1 MAAQRSFENGDAGRE
16 IKPSRRRNALATP
29 GNQTKLGLFS
39 MRAALIARQ
48 FDVQGRLVT
57 VEPYG
62 SGNVN
67 DTYLAIFRTT
77 FSEQRFIVQRIRKAV
92 FPQPEVIMQNMRVL
106 TDHCHAK
113 LEAEADR
120 SDRIWQLPKIIQTKA
135 GEDWVTDAQGDL
147 WRAISQIASANAF
160 DRVQNPEHAYEVG
173 VVLGHFHR
181 MVSDLPP
188 ERLGYALPG
197 FHVTPG
203 YLAKM
208 DAALATPEGQE
219 RLEASLETK
228 RAVRFVEARRERCQV
243 LQQALE
249 RGDLTLR
256 TTHGDPKVGNIMV
269 DEATGRGTCIVD
281 LDTVQPGLV
290 HYDIGDA
297 TRSACNP
304 AGEDAAELASVIFDL
319 DLFTTIYRGYQSH
332 AKDFLS
338 QADHRHLFDCIHLIP
353 LELGIRFLADH
364 LAGDVYFKVRYPGHN
379 LRRALVQFKLAESI
393 ETREAA
399 IRKVLGER

>member
-1 MAAQRSFENGDAGRE
+1 MGGPRRKSSLGDRG
-16 IKPSRRRNALATP
+16 NALAT
-29 GNQTKLGLFS
+29 GKNKGLGGFRP

-113 LEAEADR
+113 LEAEAEGA
-120 SDRIWQLPKIIQTKA
+120 DRIWQLPKIIQTKA
-135 GEDWVTDAQGDL
+135 GDDWVTDADGDL
-147 WRAISQIASANAF
+147 WRAISQIASAQAF
-160 DRVQNPEHAYEVG
+160 EKVRNPEHAHEAG
-173 VVLGHFHR
+173 IVLGHFHR
-181 MVSDLPP
+181 MVSDLPA
-188 ERLGYALPG
+188 EKLGYALPG

-208 DAALATPEGQE
+208 DAALATAGGQE
-219 RLEASLETK
+219 RLHASVEAK
-228 RAVRFVEARRERCQV
+228 RAVRFVEARRARCAV
-243 LQQALE
+243 LEEARA
-249 RGDLTLR
+249 RGDLALR

-297 TRSACNP
+297 TRSVCNP
-304 AGEDAAELASVIFDL
+304 AGEDAPELGSVIFDL
-319 DLFTTIYRGYQSH
+319 DLFAMFYRGYQAH
-332 AKDFLS
+332 ARDFLS
-338 QADHRHLFDCIHLIP
+338 PAEHRHLFDCIHLIP
-353 LELGIRFLADH
+353 LELGLRFLADH

-393 ETREAA
+393 EAREPA
-399 IRKVLGER
+399 IRKVLGEP

>member
-1 MAAQRSFENGDAGRE
+1 MGGPRRKSSLGDRG
-16 IKPSRRRNALATP
+16 NALAT
-29 GNQTKLGLFS
+29 GKNKGLGGFRP

-113 LEAEADR
+113 LEAEAEGA
-120 SDRIWQLPKIIQTKA
+120 DRIWQLPKIIQTKA
-135 GEDWVTDAQGDL
+135 GDDWVTDADGDL
-147 WRAISQIASANAF
+147 WRAISQIASAQAF
-160 DRVQNPEHAYEVG
+160 EKVRNPEHAHEAG
-173 VVLGHFHR
+173 IVLGHFHR
-181 MVSDLPP
+181 MVSDLPA
-188 ERLGYALPG
+188 EKLGYALPG

-208 DAALATPEGQE
+208 DAALATPGGQE
-219 RLEASLETK
+219 RLHASVEAK
-228 RAVRFVEARRERCQV
+228 RAVRFVEARRARCAV
-243 LQQALE
+243 LEEARA
-249 RGDLTLR
+249 RGDLALR

-269 DEATGRGTCIVD
+269 DEATGRGTCIVA

-297 TRSACNP
+297 TRSVCNP
-304 AGEDAAELASVIFDL
+304 AGEDAPELGSVIFDL
-319 DLFTTIYRGYQSH
+319 DLFAMFYRGYQAH
-332 AKDFLS
+332 ARDFLS
-338 QADHRHLFDCIHLIP
+338 PAEHRHLFDCIHLIP
-353 LELGIRFLADH
+353 LELGLRFLADH

-393 ETREAA
+393 EAREPA
-399 IRKVLGER
+399 IRKVLGEP

>member
-1 MAAQRSFENGDAGRE
+1 
-16 IKPSRRRNALATP
+16 
-29 GNQTKLGLFS
+29 

-77 FSEQRFIVQRIRKAV
+77 FSEQRFIVQRIRKSV

-113 LEAEADR
+113 LEVEAEGA
-120 SDRIWQLPKIIQTKA
+120 DRIWQLPKIIQTKA
-135 GEDWVTDAQGDL
+135 GEDWVTDADGDL
-147 WRAISQIASANAF
+147 WRAISQIASAQAF
-160 DRVQNPEHAYEVG
+160 EKVRNPEHAHEAG
-173 VVLGHFHR
+173 IVLGHFHR
-181 MVSDLPP
+181 MVSDLPA
-188 ERLGYALPG
+188 EKLGYALPG

-208 DAALATPEGQE
+208 DAALATPGGQE
-219 RLEASLETK
+219 RLHASVEAK
-228 RAVRFVEARRERCQV
+228 RAVRFVEARRARCAV
-243 LQQALE
+243 LEEARA
-249 RGDLTLR
+249 RGDLSLR
-256 TTHGDPKVGNIMV
+256 TTHGDPKVGNIMI

-297 TRSACNP
+297 TRS
-304 AGEDAAELASVIFDL
+304 V
-319 DLFTTIYRGYQSH
+319 
-332 AKDFLS
+332 
-338 QADHRHLFDCIHLIP
+338 
-353 LELGIRFLADH
+353 
-364 LAGDVYFKVRYPGHN
+364 
-379 LRRALVQFKLAESI
+379 
-393 ETREAA
+393 
-399 IRKVLGER
+399 

>member
-1 MAAQRSFENGDAGRE
+1 
-16 IKPSRRRNALATP
+16 
-29 GNQTKLGLFS
+29 

-113 LEAEADR
+113 LEHEADGA
-120 SDRIWQLPKIIQTKA
+120 DRIWQLPKIIQTKA
-135 GEDWVTDAQGDL
+135 GEDWVTDADGDL
-147 WRAISQIASANAF
+147 WRAISQIASAQAF
-160 DRVQNPEHAYEVG
+160 EKVRNPEHAHEAG
-173 VVLGHFHR
+173 IVLGHFHR
-181 MVSDLPP
+181 MVSDLPA
-188 ERLGYALPG
+188 EKLGYALPG

-208 DAALATPEGQE
+208 DAALATPGGQE
-219 RLEASLETK
+219 RLHASVEAR
-228 RAVRFVEARRERCQV
+228 RAVRFVEARRARCAV
-243 LQQALE
+243 LEEARA
-249 RGDLTLR
+249 RGDLVLR

-297 TRSACNP
+297 TRSVCNQ
-304 AGEDAAELASVIFDL
+304 AGEDAPELGSVVFDL
-319 DLFTTIYRGYQSH
+319 DLFTMFYRGYQAH
-332 AKDFLS
+332 AQDFLS
-338 QADHRHLFDCIHLIP
+338 PADRRHLYDCIHLIP
-353 LELGIRFLADH
+353 LELGLRFLADH
-364 LAGDVYFKVRYPGHN
+364 LAGDVYFNVRHPGHN

-393 ETREAA
+393 EAREPA

>member
-1 MAAQRSFENGDAGRE
+1 MPSPDGRGGADWGR
-16 IKPSRRRNALATP
+16 P
-29 GNQTKLGLFS
+29 

-77 FSEQRFIVQRIRKAV
+77 FSEQRFIVQRVRKSV
-92 FPQPEVIMQNMRVL
+92 FPDPEAIMQNMRAL
-106 TDHCHAK
+106 TDHCHAR

-120 SDRIWQLPKIIQTKA
+120 SDRIWQLPKIIQTKT
-135 GEDWVTDAQGDL
+135 GDDWVTDADGDL
-147 WRAISQIASANAF
+147 WRAISQIASANAHE
-160 DRVQNPEHAYEVG
+160 RVQNPEHAHEVG
-173 VVLGHFHR
+173 FVLGHFHR
-181 MVSDLPP
+181 MVSDLEPS
-188 ERLGYALPG
+188 RLRYALPG

-203 YLAKM
+203 YLAKL
-208 DAALATPEGQE
+208 DEALATRAGQE
-219 RLEASLETK
+219 RLEASPEAR
-228 RAVRFVEARRERCQV
+228 RAVRFVEERRGRCRV
-243 LQQALE
+243 LQDALDAG
-249 RGDLTLR
+249 RLRLR
-256 TTHGDPKVGNIMV
+256 TTHGDPKVGNVMI

-304 AGEDAAELASVIFDL
+304 AGEDAQDLSSVIFDT
-319 DLFTTIYRGYQSH
+319 DLFTAIYRGYLKH
-332 AKDFLS
+332 AREFLS
-338 QADHRHLFDCIHLIP
+338 EEDHRRLFDCVHLIP

-364 LAGDVYFKVRYPGHN
+364 LAGDVYFKVRHPGHN
-379 LRRALVQFKLAESI
+379 LRRALVQFKLTESI
-393 ETREAA
+393 EAREGR
-399 IRKVLGER
+399 ILKVLGER

>member
-1 MAAQRSFENGDAGRE
+1 
-16 IKPSRRRNALATP
+16 
-29 GNQTKLGLFS
+29 

-67 DTYLAIFRTT
+67 DTYLAVFRTT
-77 FSEQRFIVQRIRKAV
+77 FSEQRFIVQRIRKSV
-92 FPQPEVIMQNMRVL
+92 FPNPEVIMQNMRVL

-113 LEAEADR
+113 LEAEAEGA
-120 SDRIWQLPKIIQTKA
+120 DRIWQLPKIIQTKT
-135 GEDWVTDAQGDL
+135 GEDWVTDVDGDL
-147 WRAISQIASANAF
+147 WRAISQIASADAYEKV
-160 DRVQNPEHAYEVG
+160 RNPEHAHEAG
-173 VVLGHFHR
+173 IVLGHFHR
-181 MVSDLPP
+181 MVSDLPA
-188 ERLGYALPG
+188 EKLGYALPG

-203 YLAKM
+203 YLSKM
-208 DAALATPEGQE
+208 DAALATPDGQE
-219 RLEASLETK
+219 RLHASQEAK
-228 RAVRFVEARRERCQV
+228 RAVRFVETRRARCSV
-243 LQQALE
+243 LEDARA
-249 RGDLTLR
+249 RGDLAVR
-256 TTHGDPKVGNIMV
+256 TTHGDPKVGNIMI

-297 TRSACNP
+297 MRSVCNP
-304 AGEDAAELASVIFDL
+304 AGEDASELGSVIFDL
-319 DLFTTIYRGYQSH
+319 ELFSMIYRGYQAH

-393 ETREAA
+393 EARETS
-399 IRKVLGER
+399 IRKVLGES

>member
-1 MAAQRSFENGDAGRE
+1 
-16 IKPSRRRNALATP
+16 
-29 GNQTKLGLFS
+29 

-77 FSEQRFIVQRIRKAV
+77 FSEQRFIVQRIRKSV
-92 FPQPEVIMQNMRVL
+92 FPNPEAIMHNMRVL

-120 SDRIWQLPKIIQTKA
+120 ADRIWQLPKIIQTKS
-135 GEDWVTDAQGDL
+135 GDDWVTDADGDL
-147 WRAISQIASANAF
+147 WRAISHLASAHAF
-160 DRVQNPEHAYEVG
+160 ERVQNPEHAHEVG
-173 VVLGHFHR
+173 FVLGHFHR

-197 FHVTPG
+197 FHVTPE
-203 YLAKM
+203 YLAKL
-208 DAALATPEGQE
+208 DQAANTPLGQE
-219 RLEASLETK
+219 RLNASLEAK
-228 RAVRFVEARRERCQV
+228 RAWRFIQEKRGHCAV
-243 LQQALE
+243 LRSALE
-249 RGDLTLR
+249 RGELKLR
-256 TTHGDPKVGNIMV
+256 TTHGDPKVGNVMI
-269 DEATGRGTCIVD
+269 DTATGRGTAIVD

-290 HYDIGDA
+290 HDDIGDA

-304 AGEDAAELASVIFDL
+304 AGEDAPDLASVIFDL
-319 DLFTTIYRGYQSH
+319 DLFTTIYRGYLSH

-338 QADHRHLFDCIHLIP
+338 AADHRHLYACIHLIP
-353 LELGIRFLADH
+353 LELGLRFFADY

-393 ETREAA
+393 ETREGA
-399 IRKVLGER
+399 IRKVLGES

>member
-1 MAAQRSFENGDAGRE
+1 MGSPGRKSSLGDVGM
-16 IKPSRRRNALATP
+16 PSPAP
-29 GNQTKLGLFS
+29 KLTANVAES
-39 MRAALIARQ
+39 PMRAAIIARQ

-77 FSEQRFIVQRIRKAV
+77 FSEQRFIVQRIRKSV
-92 FPQPEVIMQNMRVL
+92 FPNPEVIMQNMRVL

-113 LEAEADR
+113 LEAEAEGA
-120 SDRIWQLPKIIQTKA
+120 DRIWQLPKIIQTKT
-135 GEDWVTDAQGDL
+135 GEDWVTDGDGDL
-147 WRAISQIASANAF
+147 WRAISQIASAHAYEKV
-160 DRVQNPEHAYEVG
+160 RNPEHAHEAG
-173 VVLGHFHR
+173 IVLGHFHR
-181 MVSDLPP
+181 MVSDLPAAK
-188 ERLGYALPG
+188 LGYALPG

-208 DAALATPEGQE
+208 DAALATPAGQE
-219 RLEASLETK
+219 RLHASLEAK
-228 RAVRFVEARRERCQV
+228 RAVRFVEARRARCAV
-243 LQQALE
+243 LEEARA
-249 RGDLTLR
+249 RGDLALR

-297 TRSACNP
+297 MRSVCNP
-304 AGEDAAELASVIFDL
+304 AGEDAAELGAVVFDL
-319 DLFTTIYRGYQSH
+319 ELFSMIYRGYQAH
-332 AKDFLS
+332 AKDFLG

-393 ETREAA
+393 EARETS
-399 IRKVLGER
+399 IRKVLGESR